1 MKLLLILYTSLP
13 ALIAAV
19 ISADNLFVNVSG
31 AALFILQI
39 VIEFFLLNLE
49 KKRPLIILTSVLAA
63 VFSAIVIFSGFI
75 HQLIYFRLLINLY
88 QGPLL
93 TIIFVL
99 IFKLSRS
106 QDFSKL
112 SKGLNRLIL
121 LLFSY
126 SAMLILLLI
135 HRLLQNPLSAGE
147 ILLKLY
153 EAFNYLP
160 AVYFLWKLK
169 NVFLSHIFIENED
182 IRYRNEDISS
192 FFSEIELP
200 ILKKL
205 ITGKRIRCRDIIPI
219 LNNNNKR
226 RQFNC
231 SPGSQLATDCPAY
244 PIIYRHI
251 KSLDKKLGNLGIG
264 MIIPPENRKNVIE
277 LGWTFKPEKG
287 VQIVKRRPFP
297 LRIPVVSEV
306 YKSEARTDSGL
317 ITMLLL
323 SITGSAALAVE
334 AVYGAEGTLPRVI
347 VPLLIA
353 VFCFIIIFTLGR
365 PVKVTGK
372 SIIIS
377 ITSLVITSFLLI
389 SVLSEQEVLMLVMKA
404 IVLFVLCLM
413 VRFPNLEKRSDIS
426 MLRER
431 APDWLF
437 WLIWFYMVLLA
448 LFIDPGIT
456 FGISSTGMNT
466 PMFLSFFINRIM
478 LLLLFSLSARF
489 FSMPQKPLVIKDSIL
504 DLNGRPLPACSGK
517 DNFII
522 IKEFINNYEEPLHC
536 YRILDMLN
544 KEETSGCGGYC
555 KSSICPHY
563 QKIYKRIQT
572 IRKYLQTTGI
582 GTITSPERKAE
593 SHLEGWNLVLYDD
606 VYIK

>member
-31 AALFILQI
+31 TALFILQI

-49 KKRPLIILTSVLAA
+49 KKRPLIIMTSVLAA
-63 VFSAIVIFSGFI
+63 FFSAIVIFSGFI

-88 QGPLL
+88 PGPLL

-106 QDFSKL
+106 QDFSKP

-126 SAMLILLLI
+126 SAMLIILLI
-135 HRLLQNPLSAGE
+135 HSLLQTPLSAGE
-147 ILLKLY
+147 TLLKLY

-169 NVFLSHIFIENED
+169 NAFLSHIFIENDE

-192 FFSEIELP
+192 FFSEIELS

-205 ITGKRIRCRDIIPI
+205 ITGSGRIRCRDIVPI
-219 LNNNNKR
+219 LNNNNER

-231 SPGSQLATDCPAY
+231 SPGSKLATDCPAY
-244 PIIYRHI
+244 PIIYRYI
-251 KSLDKKLGNLGIG
+251 KSLDKNLGNLSIG

-277 LGWTFKPEKG
+277 LGLFFKPEKG

-306 YKSEARTDSGL
+306 YKSESRTDSGL

-323 SITGSAALAVE
+323 CITGSSALAVE
-334 AVYGAEGTLPRVI
+334 AVYGAEGTLTGVI

-353 VFCFIIIFTLGR
+353 AFCFIIIFTLGR

-377 ITSLVITSFLLI
+377 INSLVITTFLFI
-389 SVLSEQEVLMLVMKA
+389 SILSEQEVLMLAMKA
-404 IVLFVLCLM
+404 IVLFVLCL
-413 VRFPNLEKRSDIS
+413 FPVLRSAVIS
-426 MLRER
+426 
-431 APDWLF
+431 
-437 WLIWFYMVLLA
+437 
-448 LFIDPGIT
+448 
-456 FGISSTGMNT
+456 
-466 PMFLSFFINRIM
+466 
-478 LLLLFSLSARF
+478 
-489 FSMPQKPLVIKDSIL
+489 
-504 DLNGRPLPACSGK
+504 AC
-517 DNFII
+517 
-522 IKEFINNYEEPLHC
+522 
-536 YRILDMLN
+536 
-544 KEETSGCGGYC
+544 
-555 KSSICPHY
+555 
-563 QKIYKRIQT
+563 
-572 IRKYLQTTGI
+572 
-582 GTITSPERKAE
+582 
-593 SHLEGWNLVLYDD
+593 
-606 VYIK
+606 